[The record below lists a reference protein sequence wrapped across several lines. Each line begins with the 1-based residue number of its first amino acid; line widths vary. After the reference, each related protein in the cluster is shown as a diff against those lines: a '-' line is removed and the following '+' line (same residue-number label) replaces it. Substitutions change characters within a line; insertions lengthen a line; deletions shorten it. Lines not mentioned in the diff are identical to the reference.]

1 MKKKTLLLTLLAL
14 AIVTSIT
21 AGTLAV
27 YTKSV
32 TLDAKVE
39 IKKFAFA
46 AAGKIEGD
54 AKSINLAP
62 KESQVYLF
70 TVTNYEGKDGSP
82 AEVPLDYAVS
92 INFSDAAIKMPGLTA
107 ILLKDKVEVGTAE
120 NGIINYKDSTPAGT
134 AETHEYV
141 LTVTWAGDDSVAQ
154 SAAGNAQTAT
164 NGLKVIVNATQ
175 SLGS

>member
-32 TLDAKVE
+32 TMDATVE

-62 KESQVYLF
+62 KESQKFNF
-70 TVTNYEGKDGSP
+70 TVTNYEGKDGAP
-82 AEVPLDYAVS
+82 AEVPLDYTVS
-92 INFSDAAIKMPGLTA
+92 VNFADAAAKMPGLTA
-107 ILLKDKVEVGTAE
+107 TLYKGKDEVGTAV
-120 NGIINYKDSTPAGT
+120 NGIINYTDETPAGT
-134 AETHEYV
+134 AEAHEYV
-141 LTVTWAGDDSVAQ
+141 LTVTWAGDDSDAQ
-154 SAAGNAQTAT
+154 STAGIKKEAT
-164 NGLKVIVNATQ
+164 SGLKVIVNATQ
-175 SLGS
+175 HI

>member
-32 TLDAKVE
+32 TMDASVE

-54 AKSINLAP
+54 AQSINLAP
-62 KESQVYLF
+62 KESQKFNF
-70 TVTNYEGKDGSP
+70 TITNYEGDGGVP

-92 INFSDAAIKMPGLTA
+92 VDFSDAAAKMPGLTA
-107 ILLKDKVEVGTAE
+107 TLSKDGKVVAEASNGAISYADTTPDNTAT
-120 NGIINYKDSTPAGT
+120 K
-134 AETHEYV
+134 HEYV
-141 LTVTWAGDDSVAQ
+141 LNVTWAGDDNAAQ
-154 SAAGNAQTAT
+154 SSAGIKQEAT
-164 NGLKVIVNATQ
+164 KGLKVVVNATQ
-175 SLGS
+175 HI